1 MKATHQFPPEGVRAF
16 LDDVF
21 GDVMDALN
29 ETGTYEGDIYIT
41 VGSRTITLPMI
52 PETYEALEHALHDTA
67 EIWETE
73 YK

>member
-1 MKATHQFPPEGVRAF
+1 MKATHQFTPTGARAF

-21 GDVMDALN
+21 GDVMDALH
-29 ETGTYEGDIYIT
+29 ETGSYEGDIYIT
-41 VGSRTITLPMI
+41 IGSRTIVLPMI

>member
-1 MKATHQFPPEGVRAF
+1 MRATHQFTPEGVRAF
-16 LDDVF
+16 LDDIF
-21 GDVMDALN
+21 GDVMDALH

-41 VGSRTITLPMI
+41 VGSRTIALPMI